1 MKSKLIVVL
10 STLVL
15 GLSGFMLYDSLN
27 NELSQAEIQEQFS
40 DLK

>member
-27 NELSQAEIQEQFS
+27 N
-40 DLK
+40 